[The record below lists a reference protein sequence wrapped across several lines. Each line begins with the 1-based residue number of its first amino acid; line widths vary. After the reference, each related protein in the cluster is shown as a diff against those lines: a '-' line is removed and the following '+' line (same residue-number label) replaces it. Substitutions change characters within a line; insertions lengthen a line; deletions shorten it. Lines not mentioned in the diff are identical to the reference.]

1 MITFGSDKF
10 AACYSILA
18 SLRGS
23 IILAWLAA
31 MIPSV
36 ANAEDGYELWM
47 RYHSV
52 EAPWLDRYR
61 SVAREIVAANPA
73 SPAVDELRRAIVG
86 LLGIEPRAA
95 SRPTRDGAI
104 VLGTPES
111 SPVVAQM

>member
-1 MITFGSDKF
+1 MITFGSDKSYDRS
-10 AACYSILA
+10 AATRGTQKLARLPPGVAASILA
-18 SLRGS
+18 WLRGS

-47 RYHSV
+47 RYHPV

-61 SVAREIVAANPA
+61 GVPREIVAANPA
-73 SPAVDELRRAIVG
+73 SPAADELRRAIVG

-95 SRPTRDGAI
+95 
-104 VLGTPES
+104 
-111 SPVVAQM
+111 